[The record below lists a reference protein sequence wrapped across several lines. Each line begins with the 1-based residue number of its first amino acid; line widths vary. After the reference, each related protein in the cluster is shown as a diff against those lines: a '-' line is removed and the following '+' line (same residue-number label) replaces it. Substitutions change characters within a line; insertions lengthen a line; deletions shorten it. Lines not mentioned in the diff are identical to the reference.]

1 MVRIK
6 IIPVPRGTM
15 AAIEADGLTKR
26 FGEDVLAVDALD
38 LTVEEGEVFGFLGPN
53 GAGKSTTINMLLG
66 FLSPTS
72 GSMQVLGRDVTSE
85 SRAIRQ
91 RVGLLPEG
99 YEPYPNLT
107 GREHVE
113 SAIDAKGADDDPDH
127 LLDRVGLAPEDA
139 RRAAKEY
146 STGMQQR
153 MSLAVSLVGEPDL
166 LIFDEPSAGLD
177 PDGVALLR
185 EIIREEQARGA
196 TVFFSS
202 HILEEVEKVCD
213 RVGILD
219 GGELVALDTI
229 ENLRGDLGTGATVT
243 ATLDAVPADHGL
255 DTVSGVRTVE
265 AEEKGLTMEVTEPS
279 AKMRALRHLDER
291 ATVEDIAIEEASLEA
306 LFSEYTN
313 AEGPVDAGGGAGG
326 PDGDEGTGTPSNDG
340 ETPGPAVAVPGGE
353 SA

>member
-1 MVRIK
+1 M
-6 IIPVPRGTM
+6 T
-15 AAIEADGLTKR
+15 AIETSGLTKR
-26 FGEDVLAVDALD
+26 FAEDVIAVEGLD

-72 GSMQVLGRDVTSE
+72 GSVEVLGGDVRTE
-85 SRAIRQ
+85 SRAIR
-91 RVGLLPEG
+91 RHVGLLPEG

-113 SAIDAKGADDDPDH
+113 SAIDAKGVDDDPDR
-127 LLDRVGLAPEDA
+127 LIERVGLDPEDA
-139 RRAAKEY
+139 RRPAKEY

-166 LIFDEPSAGLD
+166 LIFDEPSSGLD

-185 EIIREEQARGA
+185 EIIREETGRGA

-219 GGELVALDTI
+219 DGELVALDTI
-229 ENLRGDLGTGATVT
+229 ENLRGELGTGATVT
-243 ATLDAVPADHGL
+243 ATLDSSPGDIDAGGI
-255 DTVSGVRTVE
+255 SGVRNV
-265 AEEKGLTMEVTEPS
+265 AVDGRVVSAEVTEPA
-279 AKMRALRHLDER
+279 AKMRVLRRLDER
-291 ATVEDIAIEEASLEA
+291 ATVEDIGIEEASLEA
-306 LFSEYTN
+306 LFSEYTR
-313 AEGPVDAGGGAGG
+313 AGGDGAATDDAGSA
-326 PDGDEGTGTPSNDG
+326 DQSTGG
-340 ETPGPAVAVPGGE
+340 ETPQSPAATPGGE